1 MLTNA
6 NKFFHI
12 KKAQFMNWFVIALAS
27 NSGHRDIQVIFEEA
41 EVIVFNVTMLSL
53 LYFDLF
59 TLHH

>member
-12 KKAQFMNWFVIALAS
+12 KKAQFMNWFVIALAT

-41 EVIVFNVTMLSL
+41 EVIVFNVRPTML
-53 LYFDLF
+53 
-59 TLHH
+59 